1 MGSQASFVEFILDQL
16 SRCEDVVAKKMFG
29 EYALYMS
36 GKMFALICD
45 DQLFI
50 KPTAVGQQLLTQLS
64 ATITQAQ
71 PYPQA
76 KPWYLIDSDL
86 LEDRDG
92 LTTLARATADALPVP
107 VKKSAKSVRK
117 ALPETKPNPR

>member
-1 MGSQASFVEFILDQL
+1 MASQASFVEFILDQL
-16 SRCEDVVAKKMFG
+16 SACDDVIAKKMFG

-50 KPTAVGQQLLTQLS
+50 KPTAAGRELLGTVTE
-64 ATITQAQ
+64 AP

-76 KPWYLIDSDL
+76 KPWYLIDSEL

-92 LTTLARATADALPVP
+92 LTTLARATAAALPIP
-107 VKKSAKSVRK
+107 VKKAKK
-117 ALPETKPNPR
+117 AAKPSRV

>member
-1 MGSQASFVEFILDQL
+1 MASQASFVEFILDQL
-16 SRCEDVVAKKMFG
+16 SACDDVIAKKMFG

-50 KPTAVGQQLLTQLS
+50 KPTTAGRELLGT
-64 ATITQAQ
+64 TTEVP

-76 KPWYLIDSDL
+76 RPWYLIDSDL
-86 LEDRDG
+86 LENRDD
-92 LTTLARATADALPVP
+92 LAALARATAAALPMP
-107 VKKSAKSVRK
+107 VKKAKKTAKTSSA
-117 ALPETKPNPR
+117 

>member
-107 VKKSAKSVRK
+107 VKKISKVGKKSL
-117 ALPETKPNPR
+117 A

>member
-1 MGSQASFVEFILDQL
+1 MSSDKTFADFIIGQL
-16 SRCEDVVAKKMFG
+16 RNCGVINYKKMFG

-50 KPTAVGQQLLTQLS
+50 KPTAQGRQLL
-64 ATITQAQ
+64 ATVTKAQ

-92 LTTLARATADALPVP
+92 LTILARATADALPVP
-107 VKKSAKSVRK
+107 VKKPRKVAKKSL
-117 ALPETKPNPR
+117 A

>member
-16 SRCEDVVAKKMFG
+16 STCEDVIAKKMFG

-50 KPTAVGQQLLTQLS
+50 KPTAAGRELLGTV
-64 ATITQAQ
+64 TEAQ

-76 KPWYLIDSDL
+76 KPWYLIDSEL

-92 LTTLARATADALPVP
+92 LTALARATAAALPVP
-107 VKKSAKSVRK
+107 VKKAKPAAKKSK
-117 ALPETKPNPR
+117 S

>member
-16 SRCEDVVAKKMFG
+16 SSCEDVVAKKMFG

-50 KPTAVGQQLLTQLS
+50 KPTAAGRQLLARVTEAL
-64 ATITQAQ
+64 

-92 LTTLARATADALPVP
+92 LSKLARATANALPVP
-107 VKKSAKSVRK
+107 AKKTSKVAKKSLA
-117 ALPETKPNPR
+117 

>member
-16 SRCEDVVAKKMFG
+16 SSCEDVVAKKMFG

-50 KPTAVGQQLLTQLS
+50 KPTAAGQQFLTQLP
-64 ATITQAQ
+64 ATITEAQ

-92 LTTLARATADALPVP
+92 LTTLARATANALPVP
-107 VKKSAKSVRK
+107 VKKTSKT
-117 ALPETKPNPR
+117 TKKNQA

>member
-1 MGSQASFVEFILDQL
+1 MASQASFVEFVLDQL
-16 SRCEDVVAKKMFG
+16 SVCDDVIAKKMFG

-50 KPTAVGQQLLTQLS
+50 KPTTTGRELLG
-64 ATITQAQ
+64 TITEAQ

-76 KPWYLIDSDL
+76 KPWYLIDSEL

-92 LTTLARATADALPVP
+92 LTKLARATAAALPVP
-107 VKKSAKSVRK
+107 VKKTSKEYQAELANFMGKK
-117 ALPETKPNPR
+117 E

>member
-16 SRCEDVVAKKMFG
+16 STCEDVVAKKMFG

-45 DQLFI
+45 DQLYI
-50 KPTAVGQQLLTQLS
+50 KPTAQGRQLL
-64 ATITQAQ
+64 ATVTEAQ

-76 KPWYLIDSDL
+76 KSWYLIDSDL

-92 LTTLARATADALPVP
+92 LTILARATADALPVP
-107 VKKSAKSVRK
+107 VKKPRKVAKKSL
-117 ALPETKPNPR
+117 A

>member
-1 MGSQASFVEFILDQL
+1 MGSQASFVEFALDQL
-16 SRCEDVVAKKMFG
+16 SACDDVIAKKMFG

-50 KPTAVGQQLLTQLS
+50 KPTTAGRELLGTVTE
-64 ATITQAQ
+64 AP

-76 KPWYLIDSDL
+76 KPWYLIDSEL
-86 LEDRDG
+86 LEDREG
-92 LTTLARATADALPVP
+92 LTTLARATAAALPVP
-107 VKKSAKSVRK
+107 VKK
-117 ALPETKPNPR
+117 TKPASRKSKS

>member
-16 SRCEDVVAKKMFG
+16 NSCEDEVAKKMFG

-50 KPTAVGQQLLTQLS
+50 KPTEAGQQCLTQLLTTVTE
-64 ATITQAQ
+64 AA

-76 KPWYLIDSDL
+76 KPWYLIDSEL
-86 LEDRDG
+86 LEDRDQ
-92 LTTLARATADALPVP
+92 LANLAHITADALPVP
-107 VKKSAKSVRK
+107 VKKTSKATKKSQ
-117 ALPETKPNPR
+117 A